1 MTQLEVYQT
10 IAIVIGVI
18 VFVVW
23 IRSQTRKA
31 LQRWVEYSESR
42 VKVKLSEKQLMDKAN
57 ERKRNAKHSS
67 PLYPGRRNPRWII
80 YAFAERIETRRLKK
94 FLKTNNLNIIPRP
107 IVKGP
112 SDL

>member
-31 LQRWVEYSESR
+31 MQRWVEYSESR
-42 VKVKLSEKQLMDKAN
+42 VKVKLAEKQLMDKAN

-67 PLYPGRRNPRWII
+67 PLYPGRRNHQMDHLRH
-80 YAFAERIETRRLKK
+80 RRKNRNKEIKK
-94 FLKTNNLNIIPRP
+94 
-107 IVKGP
+107 V
-112 SDL
+112 SED